1 MKINVIVKLKK
12 DVLDPQGLAIKNALT
27 NLDFKNL
34 NSVRQGKIFEI
45 QIEENDKDK
54 AFNQVEEMCKSLLTN
69 SNVENYKINFDE
81 E

>member
-27 NLDFKNL
+27 MLDFKNISSL
-34 NSVRQGKIFEI
+34 RQGKIFEI
-45 QIEENDKDK
+45 QIEEDDKSK
-54 AFNQVEEMCKSLLTN
+54 AISQVEEMCKNLLVN
-69 SNVENYKINFDE
+69 LNVENYEINFDE

>member
-27 NLDFKNL
+27 NLDFKNID
-34 NSVRQGKIFEI
+34 SVRQGKIFEI
-45 QIEENDKDK
+45 EIDENDKDK
-54 AFNQVEEMCKSLLTN
+54 AFSQVDEMCKNLLAN
-69 SNVENYKINFDE
+69 SNIENYKLRFDE